1 MISICKL
8 FIPFF
13 FAEGQKVP
21 INMGHFFCRRSEGTH
36 QHGSSIP
43 PKYGVNKVH
52 GHVDGYHDR
61 VKGGFMLFLYYYVPA
76 HTKGMDL
83 SDLSV
88 RCL

>member
-8 FIPFF
+8 FIP
-13 FAEGQKVP
+13 
-21 INMGHFFCRRSEGTH
+21 FFCRRSEGTH

-61 VKGGFMLFLYYYVPA
+61 VTGGFMLFLYYYVPSA
-76 HTKGMDL
+76 HNRDGCKCSVCLKMTCLDTTKIGI
-83 SDLSV
+83 
-88 RCL
+88 